1 MAFMNSKHRYIF
13 WGTISLMAIMIGFIF
28 FDLFHSPLKQN
39 DFQTLFP
46 NYVGRGNLVKHVDL
60 VKLSLHGESLDIY
73 KYQLSTP
80 AVISCQYPRFDNA
93 PNEINFDSDSVQC
106 WRKCPINSEYLK
118 KDIYSIVRQG
128 NRKWLDEITQ
138 SLTNPANYYSYAFA
152 DSSTFDFFLYCPSA
166 QLLYYIKCDI

>member
-1 MAFMNSKHRYIF
+1 MNSKHIYIL
-13 WGTISLMAIMIGFIF
+13 WGTISLVAIIIGFGF

-39 DFQTLFP
+39 DFQSLFP
-46 NYVGRGNLVKHVDL
+46 NYAGRGNLVKHVDL

-93 PNEINFDSDSVQC
+93 PSGIDFDSNSVQC
-106 WRKCPINSEYLK
+106 WRKCPINFEYLK
-118 KDIYSIVRQG
+118 EDIYSIVRQG
-128 NRKWLDEITQ
+128 DRKWLDEITQ
-138 SLTNPANYYSYAFA
+138 SLTNPANYYSYAFV
-152 DSSTFDFFLYCPSA
+152 DYSTFDFFLYCPSA

>member
-1 MAFMNSKHRYIF
+1 MNSKHRYIF
-13 WGTISLMAIMIGFIF
+13 GGTISLMAIMIGFIF

-46 NYVGRGNLVKHVDL
+46 NYVGRGNFVKHVDL

-152 DSSTFDFFLYCPSA
+152 DSSTFDFFLYCPNT
-166 QLLYYIKCDI
+166 QILYYIKCDI